1 MISAL
6 TTVILQNNTTK
17 DASILP
23 PTTVRKCTLHF
34 LWDISRYGCS
44 RKFSTNTA
52 QTAISVETPY
62 DLQFKKKETSTLD
75 VRNSTSSAI
84 LARNIFNEFLAY
96 VWKTDFTLIM
106 VQVIRSNKPFWVL
119 LHQRSYDW
127 LFRSLVYKFPFKF
140 DWYIFL

>member
-1 MISAL
+1 MITMTWWYRLWQQSYCKITQQRTPAFFPQRLSENALSTFFGTSADTDVQGSFQQTLLKLQYRSKHL
-6 TTVILQNNTTK
+6 TI
-17 DASILP
+17 A
-23 PTTVRKCTLHF
+23 
-34 LWDISRYGCS
+34 
-44 RKFSTNTA
+44 
-52 QTAISVETPY
+52 
-62 DLQFKKKETSTLD
+62 
-75 VRNSTSSAI
+75 TSSAI
-84 LARNIFNEFLAY
+84 LARNIFNEILAY